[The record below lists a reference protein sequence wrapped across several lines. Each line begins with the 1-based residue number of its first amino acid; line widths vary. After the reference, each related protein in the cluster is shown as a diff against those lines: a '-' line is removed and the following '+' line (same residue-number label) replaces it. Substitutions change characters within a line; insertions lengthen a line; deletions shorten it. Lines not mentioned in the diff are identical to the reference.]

1 MSQPKGHVDADYLDS
16 AARLMEQSKRRSFDL
31 MHLQPGHKVLDLGC
45 GPGIDTL
52 ALSHIVGPK
61 GEVHGADYDATM
73 VAEAQQRAA
82 ASGVSAWVSHRQAD
96 ASALPWP
103 DDFFDASRSERV
115 FQHLLRPEQ
124 AFAEIV
130 RVTRPGGRVVV
141 LDSDWATFTIDSDE
155 AEIERRLVR
164 FHAEHVMNNP
174 YSGRMLHRLFRSQR
188 LQEIRVEVWPVFLT
202 DYGLAR
208 KILRLDHM
216 EREALAAGAIDDSE
230 AKRWRASLARGD
242 AQNGFFASTNIVTVG
257 GRKE

>member
-61 GEVHGADYDATM
+61 GEVHGADYDAAM
-73 VAEAQQRAA
+73 VAEAQQRAE

-96 ASALPWP
+96 ASALPWL